1 MTTETEGYTEWLEHL
16 TNEVKKAIHG
26 MSAGELEWTP
36 LEDDTNSP
44 CVIATHIAGT
54 VAYHIHQL
62 VGGIDVGRDRDA
74 EFAAHGVTAAELES
88 LLDRTAE
95 TTRRVLLAASTDD
108 LDSTVERAGQPP
120 VTRRWAILHTLEH
133 VGEHLGHL
141 NLTQQLYA
149 TREG

>member
-1 MTTETEGYTEWLEHL
+1 MTTETEGYAEWLDHL
-16 TNEVKKAIHG
+16 TDEVKKAIQG

-74 EFAAHGVTAAELES
+74 EFAAHA
-88 LLDRTAE
+88 
-95 TTRRVLLAASTDD
+95 
-108 LDSTVERAGQPP
+108 
-120 VTRRWAILHTLEH
+120 
-133 VGEHLGHL
+133 
-141 NLTQQLYA
+141 
-149 TREG
+149 